1 MICIN
6 PTRSMNKIL
15 IRSTVSIAFALAF
28 TASGADAFKP
38 TPYHEGA
45 PAGKLIAHANWA
57 SKVMTN
63 TVRDWWVYVPKQY
76 DAKKAANVMVFQDGH
91 DYVNPNGNWRVPVV
105 FDNLIAKGEMPPG
118 LTEDDLRAMELPL
131 PSEVELIE
139 EADGTMVLKRK
150 QPVVVASK
158 ATLSPAANAFVCDTP
173 DGE

>member
-1 MICIN
+1 MC
-6 PTRSMNKIL
+6 M
-15 IRSTVSIAFALAF
+15 ACEE
-28 TASGADAFKP
+28 ADM
-38 TPYHEGA
+38 YYRWQ
-45 PAGKLIAHANWA
+45 LL
-57 SKVMTN
+57 
-63 TVRDWWVYVPKQY
+63 Q
-76 DAKKAANVMVFQDGH
+76 Q
-91 DYVNPNGNWRVPVV
+91 
-105 FDNLIAKGEMPPG
+105 IAKGEMPAG